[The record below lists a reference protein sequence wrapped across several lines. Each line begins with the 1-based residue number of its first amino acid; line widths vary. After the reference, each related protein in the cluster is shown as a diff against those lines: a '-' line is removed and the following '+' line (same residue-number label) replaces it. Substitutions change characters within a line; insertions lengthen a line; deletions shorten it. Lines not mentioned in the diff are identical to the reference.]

1 MNITSPL
8 SKSRGIKNLLLRII
22 SIISRFGISSKR
34 FEHLLNRYS
43 AVTRNLGC
51 IPTFPITAVILKR
64 HPKLI
69 RELCQQG
76 VEFAVHG
83 YIHTDY
89 GVLPLGVQAPHF
101 KKAIS
106 IFKEYQVPFIGF
118 RAPFLRTSSATI
130 KALSRSEFDYDSSQ
144 AIHWGVID
152 EVEYTD
158 ASWSEYQRLLK
169 FYQSRNA
176 RDYLVLPRSTNGFI
190 EIPVSIPD
198 DEALLERLGINNG
211 RKISEIWGSILNT
224 VYHNG
229 ELFTLQ
235 LHPERILFCEGA
247 LACTIQQAKG
257 LNPPVWVAT
266 LREIAEWWKER
277 ERFTFEINSQG
288 NGRYRAHLDCS
299 GRATVLLKNCKTN
312 VEVNNWF
319 DGYQSINTRDFILES
334 KAYPVV
340 GVARDSSLAAV
351 NFLKSEGY
359 IVEMSDQPGNYGIY
373 LNNLAQFHEVDEKPL
388 SEELDKSNAP
398 LLRYWRWPNQA
409 RSALSVTG
417 DIDSIT
423 LIDFGFRILENW
435 WQSRRATTT

>member
-1 MNITSPL
+1 
-8 SKSRGIKNLLLRII
+8 LRIL
-22 SIISRFGISSKR
+22 SVLRRFGISSRRYENLLKR
-34 FEHLLNRYS
+34 YA
-43 AVTRNLGC
+43 AVAHDLGFV
-51 IPTFPITAVILKR
+51 PTFPITAVILKR

-69 RELCQQG
+69 RELYQKG
-76 VEFAVHG
+76 IEFAVHG
-83 YIHTDY
+83 YIHIDH
-89 GVLPLGVQAPHF
+89 GVMSAEEQAKHF
-101 KKAIS
+101 KKAIAT
-106 IFKEYQVPFIGF
+106 FEECQVPFTGF
-118 RAPFLRTSSATI
+118 RAPFLRTNDETS
-130 KALSRSEFDYDSSQ
+130 KALSQSKFDFDSSQ
-144 AIHWGVID
+144 AVHWGVID
-152 EVEYTD
+152 KAEYTA
-158 ASWSEYQRLLK
+158 ASWSEYQRLLT
-169 FYQSRNA
+169 FYQSRNT
-176 RDYLVLPRSTNGFI
+176 RDYLVLPRSINGLV
-190 EIPVSIPD
+190 EIPTSIPD
-198 DEALLERLGINNG
+198 DEAFLERLGINDG
-211 RKISEIWGSILNT
+211 KKISEIWGSILNRA
-224 VYHNG
+224 YHNG

-247 LACTIQQAKG
+247 LACVIQQANG

-266 LREIAEWWKER
+266 LREITEWWKER
-277 ERFTFEINSQG
+277 ERFTSEINSQG

-334 KAYPVV
+334 KAYPVI
-340 GVARDSSLAAV
+340 GVARDSSPAAV

-373 LNNLAQFHEVDEKPL
+373 LNNLAQFHEVNEKPL